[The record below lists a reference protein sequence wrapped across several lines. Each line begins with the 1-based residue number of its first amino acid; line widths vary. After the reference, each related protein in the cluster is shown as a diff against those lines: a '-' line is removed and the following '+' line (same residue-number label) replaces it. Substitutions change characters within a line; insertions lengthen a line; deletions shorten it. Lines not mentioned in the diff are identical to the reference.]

1 MHWHVV
7 TVFTDSVIWSPGHGL
22 QLDCAGWSWYEP
34 SGQSRHFDTPSYFV
48 PAGQSAN
55 DKD

>member
-1 MHWHVV
+1 MV
-7 TVFTDSVIWSPGHGL
+7 TAFTDSVIWSLGHGL

-34 SGQSRHFDTPSYFV
+34 SGQSRHLDTPSYFV